1 MHAYQAVLRVE
12 ELKIRTH
19 FTIPRPIAHLALKPT
34 PDSSIFPQQGTIQ
47 SEPFIAAFLERGPS

>member
-1 MHAYQAVLRVE
+1 MNIPKHVMISLE
-12 ELKIRTH
+12 EH
-19 FTIPRPIAHLALKPT
+19 VAHLALKPA

>member
-1 MHAYQAVLRVE
+1 MNDGRSSVKNSDFRL
-12 ELKIRTH
+12 
-19 FTIPRPIAHLALKPT
+19 TIPRPIAHLALKPT